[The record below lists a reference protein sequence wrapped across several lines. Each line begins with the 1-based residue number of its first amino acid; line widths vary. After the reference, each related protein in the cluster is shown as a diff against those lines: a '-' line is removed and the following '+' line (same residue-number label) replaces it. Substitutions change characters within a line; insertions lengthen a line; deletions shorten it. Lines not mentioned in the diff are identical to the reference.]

1 VVDVK
6 CCRLGD
12 VADLIRGVSYKP
24 SDLLS
29 QGDSDSLPLLRAT
42 NIGGRVLELSDFVYV
57 PAEFVRPDQLLKK
70 FDIVIAM
77 ASGSKAAVGRLAQ
90 LRQNWTGGTGSFC
103 AVIRAKDRLVD
114 PEYLGYVTLSPEF
127 RNRIETYAQGTAIM
141 NLSHNDLMGFTLE
154 LPVLSD
160 QRAIAGVLGALDDKI
175 EANRR
180 LIRLLEETGR
190 AELARNLSGAN
201 GDAWEFAWP
210 EQTLGEVLDLI
221 ETGDRPKGGVAGISD
236 GIPSIGAESIVSPGV
251 FDYSKTKYVSVEY
264 FNAMKRGHLHS
275 GDVLLY
281 KDGGTPGNFIPKVSM
296 FQDGFPFEVAAINS
310 HVYRLRTRP
319 PYSQGFLYYWLSSQR
334 LLDEMWLRGTGA
346 AIPSL
351 NSTNVKGLPFPII
364 PEERLSAVIVVVD
377 ALLSKIH
384 QAAREARHLEQLR
397 DAMLPELLSGRL
409 RVRDTEKVVEGAV

>member
-103 AVIRAKDRLVD
+103 AVIRAKDRLVE

-175 EANRR
+175 ESNRR
-180 LIRLLEETGR
+180 IWKTALQLISVAR
-190 AELARNLSGAN
+190 ANAASVEVTHLKSLGQLADFNLNTTRPGPSEDKIVYIDIASVTPGSIEKRQVVTW
-201 GDAWEFAWP
+201 GDAPSRARREVRDGDLIFSTVRPGRRSFAVILNPEPRTVVSTGFAVMTPKNCGTSFLAAVIADEEFADYCENVAQGSAYPAVSP
-210 EQTLGEVLDLI
+210 EAMSRFEVEVPSVEALDKFESMYLPI
-221 ETGDRPKGGVAGISD
+221 LRRGDRAQ
-236 GIPSIGAESIVSPGV
+236 AENVI
-251 FDYSKTKYVSVEY
+251 
-264 FNAMKRGHLHS
+264 
-275 GDVLLY
+275 
-281 KDGGTPGNFIPKVSM
+281 
-296 FQDGFPFEVAAINS
+296 
-310 HVYRLRTRP
+310 
-319 PYSQGFLYYWLSSQR
+319 LSNMR
-334 LLDEMWLRGTGA
+334 
-346 AIPSL
+346 
-351 NSTNVKGLPFPII
+351 
-364 PEERLSAVIVVVD
+364 D
-377 ALLSKIH
+377 AL
-384 QAAREARHLEQLR
+384 
-397 DAMLPELLSGRL
+397 LPELLSGRL
-409 RVRDTEKVVEGAV
+409 RVRDAEKVVEGAV